1 MLEYFVICCYMGVSE
16 NVVYPFLPN
25 GFADHYPVFKWLFHW
40 DYTLFSDKPIC
51 CYTLYVSTCHQSPV
65 TSPFC
70 LEWEIPS
77 QPLQDNLP
85 GPAGRQVVARWCP
98 PNDHVGLEKP
108 LSIWLYVP

>member
-1 MLEYFVICCYMGVSE
+1 MAISLGLYPIFRQTHMLLYVICI
-16 NVVYPFLPN
+16 NL
-25 GFADHYPVFKWLFHW
+25 
-40 DYTLFSDKPIC
+40 
-51 CYTLYVSTCHQSPV
+51 SPV
-65 TSPFC
+65 TCPFC